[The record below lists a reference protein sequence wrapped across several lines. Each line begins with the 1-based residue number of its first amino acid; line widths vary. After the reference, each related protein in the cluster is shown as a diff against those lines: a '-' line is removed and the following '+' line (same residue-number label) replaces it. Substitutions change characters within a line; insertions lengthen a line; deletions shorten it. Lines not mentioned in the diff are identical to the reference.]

1 MEFFRQEHRSCHF
14 LLQWITFCQNSSL
27 RPVHLG
33 WPCMALIASLSYKI
47 SFTTRLWCTK
57 GVMYGCDSW
66 TLKKAECQRID
77 AFELWCWRRLL
88 TVPWT
93 SRRSNQSILKEIN
106 PEYPFEVILLKL
118 NLQYFEHLMR
128 RANSLKKTLMLGKI
142 EGKRRRGHQSMRWLD
157 SITDA
162 LDMNLSE
169 LQEIEENRRAWCAAV
184 HGLTKS
190 QTRLSNWTMTT
201 MEVKWYLVV
210 VLICI
215 SLMISDAEHISCAFW
230 PFVYLL
236 WRSVY

>member
-190 QTRLSNWTMTT
+190 QTQLSDWTTKTVGNMSAKVFIT
-201 MEVKWYLVV
+201 VWR
-210 VLICI
+210 VLEHGDHMVPWSPYSIC
-215 SLMISDAEHISCAFW
+215 
-230 PFVYLL
+230 
-236 WRSVY
+236 